1 MERTLP
7 KFQDSIR
14 FMFLLTFFSLYLIY
28 PRCAPTLESD
38 DLRRLQAL
46 VPSIEEGE
54 GRTFE
59 MQTMYQLIGLVVT
72 LSIALITGA
81 LTGL

>member
-1 MERTLP
+1 
-7 KFQDSIR
+7 
-14 FMFLLTFFSLYLIY
+14 MFFNFFSLYLIY
-28 PRCAPTLESD
+28 PRCAPSLEND
-38 DLRRLQAL
+38 ELRRLQEL
-46 VPSIEEGE
+46 VPRIEEGE

-72 LSIALITGA
+72 LSIALSTGA